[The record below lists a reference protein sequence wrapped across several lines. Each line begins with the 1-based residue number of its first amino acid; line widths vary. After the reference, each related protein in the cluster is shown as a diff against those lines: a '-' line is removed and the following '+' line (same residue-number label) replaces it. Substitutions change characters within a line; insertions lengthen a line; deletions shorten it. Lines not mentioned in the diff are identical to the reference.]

1 MLYIIS
7 AWFFWFFFCF
17 NIGYFFLNRILKKS
31 HKQVDFFY
39 NFWFGLF
46 CLICILQILSL
57 FHPINGKVLVFLGF
71 INLCFLFFNLKS
83 SKLSLKKWLVYIFRI
98 FDYRKLILFLIIAL
112 IISYA
117 SNLPVTWYDTHLY
130 HLNAVR
136 WLSDYGSVKGL
147 ANIHNRLGINNV
159 TFILAALMDNGIFN
173 SSSSHIL
180 NSSLFFIFLSQLI
193 FFLFKN
199 SKNNLI
205 NLFAFF
211 SILIMS
217 MYMSQ
222 INSLSTD
229 LSLSIFVLLS
239 VFYTLKLEKED
250 LMLALPLYVL
260 AATSKYSFFPALL
273 LLFLFVLLQ
282 LKFKVLSR
290 KNLYILLSV
299 FIFFLGFVL
308 RNIVLSGWP
317 FFPLPILGINF
328 KWRVPVEQ
336 LIVFNDTVKAW
347 ARLPGPLYR
356 NSLGVS
362 FWDWFINWFNNNRE
376 SVLMYYFFV
385 LVSLTLAYLFYRKEN
400 KRRKDLETKTDFLV
414 LANMVVVLYVFVS
427 APDFRFMGV
436 FLFVTISLI
445 LSYLL
450 SRFLL
455 SSLFKDLT
463 VVVFLFLVSF
473 YFLKSFR
480 IQTKPDLFII
490 EKEGSGLVK
499 PKTISYSDQEFYV
512 WVPENSDQCGNSQL
526 PCTPYPSGF
535 KMFNVQS
542 LRSGFYSTKEEKDER

>member
-1 MLYIIS
+1 
-7 AWFFWFFFCF
+7 
-17 NIGYFFLNRILKKS
+17 
-31 HKQVDFFY
+31 
-39 NFWFGLF
+39 
-46 CLICILQILSL
+46 
-57 FHPINGKVLVFLGF
+57 
-71 INLCFLFFNLKS
+71 
-83 SKLSLKKWLVYIFRI
+83 LSLKKWLVYIFRI

-112 IISYA
+112 IISYV
-117 SNLPVTWYDTHLY
+117 SNLPVTWFDTHLY

-193 FFLFKN
+193 FFLFKK

-299 FIFFLGFVL
+299 FIFFLGFAL
-308 RNIVLSGWP
+308 RNLVLSGWP

-356 NSLGVS
+356 SSLNVG
-362 FWDWFINWFNNNRE
+362 FWGWFINWFSNNKPN
-376 SVLMYYFFV
+376 LYYPFTIIFLVFV
-385 LVSLTLAYLFYRKEN
+385 YIFSRDRFDKSSSARHYIKKIDFLIFINLVSLFY
-400 KRRKDLETKTDFLV
+400 T
-414 LANMVVVLYVFVS
+414 FVA
-427 APDFRFMGV
+427 APDFRFMGIYV
-436 FLFVTISLI
+436 YVVVSLI
-445 LSYLL
+445 LSPFLTDFFKYVRFRNIIVLL
-450 SRFLL
+450 FMFSISKNILNVVTL
-455 SSLFKDLT
+455 KKEPELFNVQKEDSLT
-463 VVVFLFLVSF
+463 VEPV
-473 YFLKSFR
+473 
-480 IQTKPDLFII
+480 
-490 EKEGSGLVK
+490 
-499 PKTISYSDQEFYV
+499 TISYSDQSFYV
-512 WVPENSDQCGNSQL
+512 WKPLSQECCGNSQL
-526 PCTPYPSGF
+526 PCTPYISGF
-535 KMFNVQS
+535 KMFQPGNAS
-542 LRSGFYSTKEEKDER
+542 AGFYSTKEVFK